1 MARTWHFGE
10 PTEEEKD
17 IYTRVLLGT
26 LAVARIR
33 WKKEKIINADQL
45 YLLAKS
51 QLNFLGLD
59 IPHKLGH
66 GVNLYGSYQE
76 WFP

>member
-33 WKKEKIINADQL
+33 WKKEKIINAD
-45 YLLAKS
+45 
-51 QLNFLGLD
+51 
-59 IPHKLGH
+59 
-66 GVNLYGSYQE
+66 
-76 WFP
+76 